1 MNKFGKT
8 KLALLSK
15 LVETY
20 NSDNKVDVRR
30 IFNKIKKN
38 DDFKEMN
45 SFYEEI
51 ENKYFSDKE
60 TAKLYV
66 EEISVVIK
74 NKSEKISKFC
84 DELKPILGDINI
96 SEDFSFYE
104 NLYSDLDTL
113 MESDTLQNID
123 KKILAKKRLIE
134 HLTTPKPSN
143 DDIDLFNENQ
153 NLLNAVLVHDF
164 NVLYSNSLNEEEK
177 VELKSILSLS
187 IDDVKI
193 TTLQLKEEVLNKIST
208 ILTESKDIDLTTKLQ
223 KVESEVQSMIPNK
236 FNLYKLKQL
245 KGDLN

>member
-66 EEISVVIK
+66 
-74 NKSEKISKFC
+74 
-84 DELKPILGDINI
+84 
-96 SEDFSFYE
+96 
-104 NLYSDLDTL
+104 
-113 MESDTLQNID
+113 
-123 KKILAKKRLIE
+123 
-134 HLTTPKPSN
+134 
-143 DDIDLFNENQ
+143 
-153 NLLNAVLVHDF
+153 
-164 NVLYSNSLNEEEK
+164 
-177 VELKSILSLS
+177 
-187 IDDVKI
+187 
-193 TTLQLKEEVLNKIST
+193 
-208 ILTESKDIDLTTKLQ
+208 
-223 KVESEVQSMIPNK
+223 
-236 FNLYKLKQL
+236 
-245 KGDLN
+245 